1 MLTENV
7 WLFHFIMFW
16 HKNVNNI
23 ALHLPKIPQSNIC
36 NNGKNTLTVKSCA
49 HSAGWNPNVFFEKR
63 KKKFSVITCSWQVVP
78 CQLKTMTVGKCR
90 LLKIR
95 QSYQLSM
102 LMCIGVTKELIFYF
116 RSRFRTLA
124 FDFRFLFTIAELLEF
139 PN

>member
-23 ALHLPKIPQSNIC
+23 ALHLPKIPQSNFC
-36 NNGKNTLTVKSCA
+36 NNRKNTLTVKSWLKFCWLK
-49 HSAGWNPNVFFEKR
+49 SKCIFCKK
-63 KKKFSVITCSWQVVP
+63 KKKFSVITCSWEVVP